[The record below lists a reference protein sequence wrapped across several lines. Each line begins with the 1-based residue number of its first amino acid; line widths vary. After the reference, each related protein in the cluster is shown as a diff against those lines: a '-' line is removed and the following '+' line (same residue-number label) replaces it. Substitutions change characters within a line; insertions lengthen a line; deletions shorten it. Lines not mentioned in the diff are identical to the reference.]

1 MHQNDYKD
9 MLKEILRRASLDAK
23 QQKLGIDFNAGFAL
37 VAHPDWKLVIFDKR
51 STTIDYDKLRYVY
64 DASDNSI
71 VIPSHDARLAR
82 MPSKVLYMDRLDEYD
97 YLIPLDVYRTIIEK
111 LCVSGAY
118 VKVKHPKHDEILD
131 QCSKDRNNVVN
142 KLKKYKTEHPEISN
156 IVASSFYTNLIASH
170 NAKWLPLRHFIEPI
184 KLDIV
189 PTYVTSIEALHIW
202 LDLNAV

>member
-9 MLKEILRRASLDAK
+9 MLKEILRRASLTAQ
-23 QQKLGIDFNAGFAL
+23 QQKLGVDFNAGFAL
-37 VAHPDWKLVIFDKR
+37 IAHPDWKLVIFDKR
-51 STTIDYDKLRYVY
+51 STVIDYNKLRYVH
-64 DASDNSI
+64 DASGNSI

-118 VKVKHPKHDEILD
+118 VNVKHPRHDEMLD
-131 QCSKDRNNVVN
+131 QCNKDRENAVREIT
-142 KLKKYKTEHPEISN
+142 KYKNEHPEISN
-156 IVASSFYTNLIASH
+156 LFTTPFYMNLIASH
-170 NAKWLPLRHFIEPI
+170 NAKWQPLRHFIEPV

-189 PTYVTSIEALHIW
+189 PSYVTSVEALHIY
-202 LDLNAV
+202 LDIDVV